1 MSDEPAELDRDRLR
15 AETLKLLSE
24 TGKLIAEQRKLIS
37 EERKLI
43 SEERKLDRDR
53 WLAPLVIVN
62 TLLAAAIGGVIV
74 AALNHVW
81 H

>member
-37 EERKLI
+37 EERKL
-43 SEERKLDRDR
+43 DRDR

-74 AALNHVW
+74 AALNHLW

>member
-1 MSDEPAELDRDRLR
+1 MSGTFDVQEQITRIDRAI
-15 AETLKLLSE
+15 AETEKFQ
-24 TGKLIAEQRKLIS
+24 AEQ
-37 EERKLI
+37 RKLI

-74 AALNHVW
+74 AALNHLW

>member
-1 MSDEPAELDRDRLR
+1 MSDEAHELDRDRLR

-24 TGKLIAEQRKLIS
+24 TGKLIAEQ
-37 EERKLI
+37 RKLI

-74 AALNHVW
+74 AALNHLW